1 MDLKINTTRIKEIIE
16 MTLMMTLMNQDAI
29 TVEEKVTGHQIVGLK
44 NIDDSS

>member
-16 MTLMMTLMNQDAI
+16 MIQMMTPMSQDVI

-44 NIDDSS
+44 NIDDHR